1 MKSMLSRC
9 IAACLATSLLA
20 GPALAQPRSGKAKPS
35 EKDKQIASD
44 LVKKAI
50 AKSQAGDHPAAID
63 IYLQAYTI
71 VPNSILLSNIGAE
84 YQQSGKDKEALR
96 YFCLY
101 LEKDPEGTN
110 ATYATARA
118 KALRSEL
125 EDRKVSDEE
134 ACAPDKP
141 KPVEEVD
148 ERPTKTERRS
158 KRDLEDKP
166 VDEGATT
173 AVDDG
178 AKWRYSGLAVGGAGV
193 VALGVGIYAGIHGA
207 QLSKDYDDGIY
218 HGRTPADA
226 KAYGERW
233 NNIQIGTLVA
243 GGALAITGVLLYV
256 HGMKPDAPQD
266 KTVVHVAPTHNGF
279 AVFGSF

>member
-1 MKSMLSRC
+1 MTAMLSRW

-20 GPALAQPRSGKAKPS
+20 GPALAQPKAGKAKPS

-71 VPNSILLSNIGAE
+71 VPNSILLSNIGTE
-84 YQQSGKDKEALR
+84 YQQIGKSEEALR

-101 LEKDPEGTN
+101 LEKDPDGAA
-110 ATYATARA
+110 ATHAKGRA
-118 KALRSEL
+118 KVLRSEL
-125 EDRKVSDEE
+125 EDRNVKDDEV
-134 ACAPDKP
+134 CAPDKP

-148 ERPTKTERRS
+148 EGPAKPERRS
-158 KRDLEDKP
+158 KRDADKP
-166 VDEGATT
+166 IDDAEGA
-173 AVDDG
+173 DDG
-178 AKWRYSGLAVGGAGV
+178 ASWRKGGLLVGGVGV
-193 VALGVGIYAGIHGA
+193 ATLGFGVFASIKANGYND
-207 QLSKDYDDGIY
+207 DYKNAPEDQKLAIKADG
-218 HGRTPADA
+218 D
-226 KAYGERW
+226 KW
-233 NNIQIGTLVA
+233 NAIQAGTLIA

-256 HGMKPDAPQD
+256 HGMKSDASHD
-266 KTVVHVAPTHNGF
+266 RTVVHVTPTHNGF